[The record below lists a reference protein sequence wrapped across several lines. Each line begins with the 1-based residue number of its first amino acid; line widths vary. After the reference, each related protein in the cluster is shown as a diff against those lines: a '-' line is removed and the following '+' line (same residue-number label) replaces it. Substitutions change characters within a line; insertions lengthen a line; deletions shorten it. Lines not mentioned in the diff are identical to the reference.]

1 MWNSPVQLPRAPPI
15 IPQSSHHSFSWLTA
29 GGSDSDRYNY
39 DDYTRSVAKDG
50 LLHLLLQN
58 NQILSGEKKRKDPF
72 IPASTHTCVEVAIT
86 NTCIKLPPI
95 PAHFPNCP
103 NRPIFCLGMGY
114 CLCPFILHKFSTPA
128 CTSLITRDHSLNTL
142 RPSFLTLYT
151 GILGIEVCK
160 QSAVNF
166 LCVGMQ
172 LYDLGTYCSQYTF
185 K

>member
-1 MWNSPVQLPRAPPI
+1 MWNSPVQLPRAPPRT
-15 IPQSSHHSFSWLTA
+15 PQSSHHSFSWLTA

-86 NTCIKLPPI
+86 NTCMKLPPI

-103 NRPIFCLGMGY
+103 NRPIFCLGMGH
-114 CLCPFILHKFSTPA
+114 CLLSIH
-128 CTSLITRDHSLNTL
+128 TS
-142 RPSFLTLYT
+142 P
-151 GILGIEVCK
+151 V
-160 QSAVNF
+160 
-166 LCVGMQ
+166 
-172 LYDLGTYCSQYTF
+172 
-185 K
+185 